1 MIDTELISKILKVKE
16 QKGYTLHELSK
27 ILDIHITTIE
37 RWLKTQ
43 RINKVYAQ
51 WVKTRLFL
59 D

>member
-1 MIDTELISKILKVKE
+1 MNLNELIKKILQVK
-16 QKGYTLHELSK
+16 QSKGYTLHDLSK
-27 ILDIHITTIE
+27 ILDIHVATIE

-51 WVKTRLFL
+51 WVREKLFL